1 MINGGEMQTIK
12 TIVYGVGAMGS
23 NMVRLLQR
31 KPFSRLAG
39 AVDWDEKKIGRDVGD
54 VAGLG
59 RPLGIK
65 VAYPPDEVLGKID
78 ADVVLLATTAFID
91 EAYPIIVE
99 IIKQN
104 INVITIAQELFFPLP
119 HHAPLAKE
127 IDQLARMAGVC
138 VTSVGINPGFIMDII
153 PIVASLP
160 CWTVNKVKSERIV
173 DFSPY
178 GPDEMRH
185 IGAGLTPQEF
195 SSGVSEGKIGHI
207 GLLETAA
214 MVSNCLGLGVDELN
228 QKKSAII
235 TNKVRQSH
243 FIKILS
249 GRVCGFR
256 QKVVGTNS
264 GKVRLD
270 LSMVGLVCPDPE
282 EDQLTLG
289 DYTRIEG
296 EPSVDVAI
304 KEEISQKGGLGT
316 AGVAVNMIP
325 RVLASAPGFHTMNE
339 LALPHIWHNQEH
351 SIQRITYF

>member
-1 MINGGEMQTIK
+1 MQTIK
-12 TIVYGVGAMGS
+12 AIVYGVGAMGS

-31 KPFSRLAG
+31 RPFSRVVG
-39 AVDWDEKKIGRDVGD
+39 AVDWDPRKIGRDVGD
-54 VAGLG
+54 VAGLEI
-59 RPLGIK
+59 PLGIN

-78 ADVVLLATTAFID
+78 ADVVLLATTAFIE
-91 EAYPIIVE
+91 EAYPIIVD
-99 IIKQN
+99 ILKQS

-119 HHAPLAKE
+119 HHTPLAQE
-127 IDQLARMAGVC
+127 IDQLARTAGVS

-160 CWTVNKVKSERIV
+160 CWSVKKVKSERIV

-185 IGAGLTPQEF
+185 IGAGLTPQDF
-195 SSGVSEGKIGHI
+195 NAGVREGKIGHI

-214 MVSNCLGLGVDELN
+214 MVSNCLGLGVDELH
-228 QKKSAII
+228 QEKSAII
-235 TNKVRQSH
+235 TNKVRESQ
-243 FIKILS
+243 FIKISS
-249 GRVCGFR
+249 GRVCGFK
-256 QKVVGTNS
+256 QNVVGTNS
-264 GKVRLD
+264 GEIRLD
-270 LSMVGLVCPDPE
+270 LSMVGLVCPDFG
-282 EDQLTLG
+282 EDRLTLG

-296 EPSVDVAI
+296 EPSVDVTI

-325 RVLASAPGFHTMNE
+325 RILASAPGFHTMNE